1 LTVAVDPDVAQ
12 TRRARPGAYGGR
24 RRLSTE
30 TRRGWETTE
39 FWAYLAVALGVLI
52 ASAVIAGDDGD
63 DDFFHADE
71 AWLLIV
77 VLTIGYML
85 SRGLAKSGARER
97 YWDDPNERGLVDSV
111 KDKITGD

>member
-1 LTVAVDPDVAQ
+1 MAVDPDVAQ
-12 TRRARPGAYGGR
+12 TGRARPGTYGGR

-39 FWAYLAVALGVLI
+39 FWAYVAVALGVLI
-52 ASAVIAGDDGD
+52 AAAVTDGGEG
-63 DDFFHADE
+63 DDFFLADK
-71 AWLLIV
+71 AWTLIV
-77 VLTIGYML
+77 VLTLGYML

-97 YWDDPNERGLVDSV
+97 YWDDPNQRGLVESV